1 MSEIFTL
8 KISKDGDRR
17 DIKITNVTDNIISS
31 DDENSSMLTSD
42 NESEI
47 TESSD
52 GNASISG
59 DEEICYVVDTPDDNF
74 IFEIGENGIHDHI
87 DIPDDSTGAIIRV
100 PLGLFIWEGFNG
112 PVPEGYV
119 IEPINGNPRDN
130 RLVNLRMVPM
140 TEYNK
145 HLGELKSVRFERI
158 RENPKNFMEKLRP
171 RRF

>member
-1 MSEIFTL
+1 
-8 KISKDGDRR
+8 
-17 DIKITNVTDNIISS
+17 VTDNIISS

-59 DEEICYVVDTPDDNF
+59 DDEICYVVDSPDDNF
-74 IFEIGENGIHDHI
+74 VFEVPENGIHDHF
-87 DIPDDSTGAIIRV
+87 DIPDESTGTIIRV
-100 PLGLFIWEGFNG
+100 PLGRAVWETFNG
-112 PVPEGYV
+112 AIPDGYV
-119 IEPINGNPRDN
+119 IDHINGNRCDN
-130 RLVNLRMVPM
+130 RLVNLRMVPI

-171 RRF
+171 RRR